1 MTAATVAKKIESLL
15 CKRRVLIMKQ
25 ELKIVPQ
32 ATAANFAQ
40 ALGIGTQRE
49 EQLCDLIG
57 KCYDDTH
64 TYPMAIECIS
74 EQVNNV
80 NELAYA
86 LFHLGAFAGNEQA
99 RRNMI
104 KRLEE

>member
-1 MTAATVAKKIESLL
+1 M
-15 CKRRVLIMKQ
+15 MKN
-25 ELKIVPQ
+25 ELRIVPI

-57 KCYDDTH
+57 KCYDDTD
-64 TYPMAIECIS
+64 TYPTAIECIS
-74 EQVNNV
+74 EQVENI

-86 LFHLGAFAGNEQA
+86 LFHLGAYAGNEQA
-99 RRNMI
+99 RRIILN
-104 KRLEE
+104 RLDE

>member
-1 MTAATVAKKIESLL
+1 
-15 CKRRVLIMKQ
+15 MKN
-25 ELKIVPQ
+25 ELRIVP
-32 ATAANFAQ
+32 ALTAANFAQ

-57 KCYDDTH
+57 KCYDDTD
-64 TYPMAIECIS
+64 TYPLAIECIS
-74 EQVNNV
+74 ENVNNI

-86 LFHLGAFAGNEQA
+86 LFHLGAYAGSEQQ
-99 RRNMI
+99 RRMMM